1 MDANFRNNDHDNKIR
16 TYILNMDIRIT
27 LGRRSYISGA
37 VVRQDV
43 SYEHIFVGNYCS
55 ISDDIRFLIGANHYY
70 KFLSSYPMGLVFGS
84 AVDLNSCDFKGVSRN
99 VNKNYIIIGHD
110 VWIGHGVT
118 ILDGVYIGNGAVVAA
133 GAVVTRDVPAYAVV
147 AGVPARVIRYRFPA
161 EMVQKVNR
169 IKWWY
174 WDEEDIIANQYY
186 FHTENIKDIV
196 AAKYREKDNRVVDNA
211 YVRELKGYKKE
222 GYEIVLFELDFA
234 DKVAKYGGATINERV
249 IDQFVAASM
258 SRKIML
264 ILKCNREEIA
274 IHQDAI
280 IEMLEKSVKK
290 YGASPKIDIKVSN
303 GMLDYVIQNVDYVVV
318 SHKENI
324 MEVIDYAMDYGV
336 KLLSGFAL
344 YIFDYDRNYI
354 RPGDYKAGFETIE
367 IGADTNV

>member
-133 GAVVTRDVPAYAVV
+133 GAVVTPGC
-147 AGVPARVIRYRFPA
+147 AGLCGGSGGTSQSHPVSFP
-161 EMVQKVNR
+161 
-169 IKWWY
+169 
-174 WDEEDIIANQYY
+174 
-186 FHTENIKDIV
+186 
-196 AAKYREKDNRVVDNA
+196 
-211 YVRELKGYKKE
+211 
-222 GYEIVLFELDFA
+222 
-234 DKVAKYGGATINERV
+234 
-249 IDQFVAASM
+249 
-258 SRKIML
+258 
-264 ILKCNREEIA
+264 C
-274 IHQDAI
+274 
-280 IEMLEKSVKK
+280 
-290 YGASPKIDIKVSN
+290 
-303 GMLDYVIQNVDYVVV
+303 
-318 SHKENI
+318 
-324 MEVIDYAMDYGV
+324 
-336 KLLSGFAL
+336 
-344 YIFDYDRNYI
+344 
-354 RPGDYKAGFETIE
+354 
-367 IGADTNV
+367 